1 METVNLEL
9 IKRKVLS
16 QCNQNESYNEDILQ
30 LCSTLQADDIS
41 TNFKTTKQAD
51 KNAQKVNFLPVVLC
65 RVLGHANQTCRVIGI
80 GATAEKTSF
89 SCVFKMLFYNGY

>member
-1 METVNLEL
+1 M
-9 IKRKVLS
+9 S

-51 KNAQKVNFLPVVLC
+51 KNAQKVKLFTCCVCVGFWDI
-65 RVLGHANQTCRVIGI
+65 VDMSTAYSANQTCRVIGT
-80 GATAEKTSF
+80 GATAEKTSI
-89 SCVFKMLFYNGY
+89 SCVIQV

>member
-51 KNAQKVNFLPVVLC
+51 KNAQKVNFLPVGLC
-65 RVLGHANQTCRVIGI
+65 RVLGHCRHVDGI
-80 GATAEKTSF
+80 LCKSD
-89 SCVFKMLFYNGY
+89 L